1 MASTNNLENQLGA
14 ATQQSEPGLRF
25 HRKDAENS
33 PPAPGLSLA
42 RNDLQVGKPGPGTSC
57 AHSGASGPCARGMLG
72 TYRRPA
78 QSGAILL
85 AGAAPRNVDLH
96 AEAET
101 SKGQLK
107 ITLPGVRVCLRWA
120 TRPFS
125 VQTEAQTPAQASRHL
140 TLEADGS
147 FGSPWRKAKAA
158 GEIRETHRIGTR
170 VK

>member
-1 MASTNNLENQLGA
+1 MVSTNNLENQLGV

-57 AHSGASGPCARGMLG
+57 AHSRASGPCARGMLG

-101 SKGQLK
+101 SKGQDHPPRGQSMSALGCK
-107 ITLPGVRVCLRWA
+107 TLPSPDRGADPGPGEPASDTRSRWQLWQ
-120 TRPFS
+120 S
-125 VQTEAQTPAQASRHL
+125 
-140 TLEADGS
+140 LEES
-147 FGSPWRKAKAA
+147 
-158 GEIRETHRIGTR
+158 
-170 VK
+170 